1 MLTKKDE
8 HIVTV
13 TNAEELELIDRKKFC
28 YAASQIV
35 RTYPEDFI
43 NEDTGESVTVDRN
56 ELLYSK
62 GDHIC
67 PDDFSALLFHFQTGD
82 LKEVSLSDQYRP
94 GYVFGS
100 SWNLWQ
106 VNAAGHV
113 KLNML
118 LRAPNAN
125 MAYEIAKDYI
135 ELNYSGGFKITGIKQ
150 FNANIVIEKDTEESI
165 YGDKKAQR
173 NWYSISS
180 VVKENLEE
188 QEEVEI
194 EDRSYDFIVYADT
207 VETAKEIIEDWIAKR
222 RVQINRTEPY
232 VVNTLSAKTINFNTI
247 VPEEFCLAYKQD
259 EEGGPA

>member
-1 MLTKKDE
+1 MLTKKNE

-13 TNAEELELIDRKKFC
+13 TSAEELEQLDRERFC
-28 YAASQIV
+28 YAASKIV
-35 RTYPEDFI
+35 RTYSEDFI
-43 NEDTGESVTVDRN
+43 NEDTGETVTVDRN

-67 PDDFSALLFHFQTGD
+67 PDDFSALLFHFQTED

-94 GYVFGS
+94 GYVYGS
-100 SWNLWQ
+100 SWALWQ
-106 VNAAGHV
+106 VNAAGRI

-125 MAYEIAKDYI
+125 MAYEIAQDYI
-135 ELNYSGGFKITGIKQ
+135 ELNYSGGFKIIGIKQ
-150 FNANIVIEKDTEESI
+150 FNANIVIEKDTEDDKHD
-165 YGDKKAQR
+165 DKKVEN

-180 VVKENLEE
+180 VVKEEE
-188 QEEVEI
+188 DNTEL
-194 EDRSYDFIVYADT
+194 EDRTYDFIVYADT
-207 VETAKEIIEDWIAKR
+207 VETAKEIIEDWIAKM
-222 RVQINRTEPY
+222 RVQTNQTEPY

-259 EEGGPA
+259 QEGERS